1 VLHMP
6 ELNHSQTP
14 AAHAAACA
22 QHQAPHLYQA
32 AAPVDELADEDM
44 NNEDEEEIPVV

>member
-1 VLHMP
+1 MP

-14 AAHAAACA
+14 A
-22 QHQAPHLYQA
+22 APHLYQA